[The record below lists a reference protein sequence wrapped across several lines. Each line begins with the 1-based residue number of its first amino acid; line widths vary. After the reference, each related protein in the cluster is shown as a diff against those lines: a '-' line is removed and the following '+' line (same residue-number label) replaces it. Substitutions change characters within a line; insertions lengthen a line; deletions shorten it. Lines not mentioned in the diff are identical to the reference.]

1 MEGTRADARKPN
13 LDAPAETAP
22 QSSPAPKSSPKPIA
36 PKPAPKTRAQLP
48 KGKRAKKWLAP
59 LLALVLAGGGVGAYF
74 ALRAPAKTNT
84 GAVLTAHSGNLVET
98 ASASGK
104 IEPTVQVEVKSKAS
118 GAVAELLVK
127 EGDRVDAGQ
136 LLVRLD
142 KKDAQ
147 RALDSAKLALDRAK
161 ADITSTQASLRV
173 AQLDVENDKATQAT
187 AQKAFDMGL
196 GTAEAVRN
204 ATHATS
210 VASANLSVKSAQL
223 TSNNLSLKSAQLAV
237 DDAET
242 QLENTDIYAP
252 MAGTILAIPVEVGTI
267 VSSALTNVNGGTS
280 VLTLADLSKLRVIG
294 SIGEALVGKVAPEQA
309 VDIRVDAFPS
319 RVFKGVVDRVS
330 PLGTEVSNVVTFD
343 VEIRITDENQS
354 MLRSGMSADVEIVT
368 SEQKDVILIPLTA
381 IQTKGSKRFVT
392 LASGAEQP
400 IETGSTDGAMMVVT
414 SGLAD
419 GDKIREKPPAEAPA
433 AKAGGQ
439 QRQQSPMGGMGA
451 PRMGGR

>member
-1 MEGTRADARKPN
+1 MDGTSNGGADV
-13 LDAPAETAP
+13 LEAPMKAAP
-22 QSSPAPKSSPKPIA
+22 PSRPG
-36 PKPAPKTRAQLP
+36 PKPAAKPRAALP
-48 KGKRAKKWLAP
+48 RGKRPSRWLAP
-59 LLALVLAGGGVGAYF
+59 LLAIVLAGGGAGAYF
-74 ALRAPAKTNT
+74 ALKTPAKTNT
-84 GAVLTAHSGNLVET
+84 GATITAHTGNLVET

-127 EGDRVDAGQ
+127 EGDRVEAGQ

-142 KKDAQ
+142 KTDAQ

-161 ADITSTQASLRV
+161 ADLTSSQASLRV
-173 AQLDVENDKATQAT
+173 AQLEVENDKSTQTT

-196 GTAEAVRN
+196 GTQEALRN
-204 ATHATS
+204 ATHSTAVAT
-210 VASANLSVKSAQL
+210 ANLGLKSAQL
-223 TSNNLSLKSAQLAV
+223 TSGNLSLKSAQLAV

-242 QLENTDIYAP
+242 QLKNTDIYAP
-252 MAGTILAIPVEVGTI
+252 MAGTILAIPIEVGTI
-267 VSSALTNVNGGTS
+267 VSSALTSVNGGTS

-309 VDIRVDAFPS
+309 VDIRVDAFPN

-330 PLGTEVSNVVTFD
+330 PLGTEVSSVVTFD
-343 VEIRITDENQS
+343 VEIRITDENQA

-368 SEQKDVILIPLTA
+368 SEQKDVVLIPLTA
-381 IQTKGSKRFVT
+381 IQTKGNKRFVT

-400 IETGSTDGAMMVVT
+400 IETGSTDGAQMVVT
-414 SGLAD
+414 TGLAD
-419 GDKIREKPPAEAPA
+419 GDRIREKAPLEAGAA

-439 QRQQSPMGGMGA
+439 QKAQNPMGGMGA